1 MNTAKMQAYIGVK
14 KVYATPM
21 KRYEYNAYRG
31 WPMPDNENGAD
42 DGMFVEYTESQP
54 GNDPRHIG
62 YISWSPL
69 SVFEQAYR
77 PVDGMTFGQAI
88 EALKKGR
95 KVARTGW
102 NGKGMWL
109 GLVTPKDD
117 IVTGGPIEFA
127 LFGLAGKVGPCL
139 PWIGMRTADDKFVPW
154 LASQT
159 DMLAEDWQLID

>member
-31 WPMPDNENGAD
+31 WPMPDNENGDD
-42 DGMFVEYTESQP
+42 DGMLVEYTESQT
-54 GNDPRHIG
+54 GNDPRHKG

-69 SVFEQAYR
+69 SVFEQAYQ

-88 EALKKGR
+88 EALKKGH
-95 KVARTGW
+95 KVARAGW

-109 GLVTPKDD
+109 MLVPEKVADA
-117 IVTGGPIEFA
+117 VSFQYAA
-127 LFGLAGKVGPCL
+127 LSPA
-139 PWIGMRTADDKFVPW
+139 PWIGMKTTDDKFVPW